1 MDDGGAIFCDGQF
14 VNAKSANS
22 CADEIK
28 ARLDIDIDIRAEIS
42 DVADDAVDGTKD
54 AYNATKKKSKELC
67 TVALVGAT
75 SPVGASAA
83 LVALGAVS
91 LIVRRMRRRD

>member
-1 MDDGGAIFCDGQF
+1 MDEGGAIFCDGQF

-54 AYNATKKKSKELC
+54 AFNTTKKKSKELC
-67 TVALVGAT
+67 SVGLIGDAT
-75 SPVGASAA
+75 QAGGSAV
-83 LVALGAVS
+83 LMALGAVT
-91 LIVRRMRRRD
+91 LIARRLRRRG

>member
-28 ARLDIDIDIRAEIS
+28 AKLDIDIDIRAEVS
-42 DVADDAVDGTKD
+42 NVAGVAVDGTKD
-54 AYNATKKKSKELC
+54 AVDATKKKSKELC
-67 TVALVGAT
+67 SVTRVGDA
-75 SPVGASAA
+75 SPAGASAA
-83 LVALGAVS
+83 LAALGAITLVA
-91 LIVRRMRRRD
+91 RRTRRR